1 MYYNF
6 RDPYYA
12 PSRGY
17 RGLPKSH
24 YRAYKDQ
31 LREDF
36 KKRCGYTFCSDGWFG
51 GPSCFHIDHLKSKK
65 YYKDLIHTY
74 ENLVYCCASVNIAKS
89 DDHSCEYLDPCDI
102 DFNKDFARNCFGR
115 IIIRSDAPHQKIA
128 QHMYERMKLYL
139 TKYAL
144 IWWLDRLTILV
155 NEARQLKKQYPDN
168 IDLKNALDEVIEA
181 YYDMTEFSRVS

>member
-36 KKRCGYTFCSDGWFG
+36 KKRCGYTFCSDGCFG

-65 YYKDLIHTY
+65 
-74 ENLVYCCASVNIAKS
+74 
-89 DDHSCEYLDPCDI
+89 YLDPCDI

-181 YYDMTEFSRVS
+181 YYDMTEFLRVS

>member
-1 MYYNF
+1 M
-6 RDPYYA
+6 
-12 PSRGY
+12 
-17 RGLPKSH
+17 
-24 YRAYKDQ
+24 
-31 LREDF
+31 
-36 KKRCGYTFCSDGWFG
+36 
-51 GPSCFHIDHLKSKK
+51 
-65 YYKDLIHTY
+65 IHTY

-144 IWWLDRLTILV
+144 IWWLDRLTILDK
-155 NEARQLKKQYPDN
+155 LKLGN
-168 IDLKNALDEVIEA
+168 SKNSILIISV
-181 YYDMTEFSRVS
+181 FKSFR